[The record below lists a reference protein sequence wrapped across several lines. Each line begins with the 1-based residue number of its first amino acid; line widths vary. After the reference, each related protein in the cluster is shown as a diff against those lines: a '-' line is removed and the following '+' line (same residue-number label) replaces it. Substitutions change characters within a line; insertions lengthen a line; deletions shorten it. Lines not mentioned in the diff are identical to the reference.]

1 MLISIDVGIKNLAM
15 CFIDSDTKRIIEWEV
30 ASVPSERQ
38 GGLLPA
44 LKEHLDRREWLRDA
58 KTVVIERQP
67 DRNKKMKAIEHY
79 LHGFFCGRGLNT
91 IVFDAKYKIPDV
103 VGPGRNQYIK
113 RKNTHPSNVPVN
125 GSRRIH
131 LILLGL
137 ISLIT
142 IKRRTTLP
150 IR

>member
-38 GGLLPA
+38 GGLLHA

-67 DRNKKMKAIEHY
+67 DRNKKMKAI
-79 LHGFFCGRGLNT
+79 
-91 IVFDAKYKIPDV
+91 
-103 VGPGRNQYIK
+103 
-113 RKNTHPSNVPVN
+113 
-125 GSRRIH
+125 
-131 LILLGL
+131 
-137 ISLIT
+137 
-142 IKRRTTLP
+142 
-150 IR
+150 